1 MAELCNGLIK
11 PGAAI
16 YDEKTELSEEKWA
29 LPRPEIPSGAALSSV
44 PWHTCHSIQKRD
56 FAGSTAAFERLRRT
70 SNR

>member
-1 MAELCNGLIK
+1 MRVNKKNGKIK
-11 PGAAI
+11 LQI
-16 YDEKTELSEEKWA
+16 SLQKEKWA

-44 PWHTCHSIQKRD
+44 PWHTCHFIQKRD